1 MFFLIEKWFATVRNL
16 EKNSIFVVMREDTIE
31 LFAEYLS
38 NERRYSPATV
48 EAYIRD
54 VCGFVTFIKRNSND
68 GEYDPSL
75 VTRGDIADW
84 VMLMTDD
91 EGKRATSVNRAISA
105 VKSYFRLLQTRG
117 VITTNPASL
126 IGSQRVPQ
134 RPPTFIQEDAIRR
147 IVITSIESV
156 SDFSPSP
163 ASSEEIEKWQERYR
177 RATNGA
183 IVVLFY
189 ATGLR
194 LAELVSLSTTS
205 FGAHYAT
212 LRVVGKGNKE
222 RVVPLPSV
230 AQSVMEN
237 YCKKWRPEICKSQEK
252 VLFLTSKGE
261 GMSRWQVERA
271 VKATLAD
278 HGVQGKISP
287 HILRHTFA
295 THLLGGGA
303 DMRDIQELMGH
314 SSLATTQIYTHNT
327 AKELKEAYKRAHP
340 RANK

>member
-1 MFFLIEKWFATVRNL
+1 
-16 EKNSIFVVMREDTIE
+16 MRVDTIE

-48 EAYIRD
+48 EAYLRD
-54 VCGFVTFIKRNSND
+54 VRGFVASVMRSSEEDK
-68 GEYDPSL
+68 YDPSL

-84 VMLMTDD
+84 VMSMTDD

-105 VKSYFRLLQTRG
+105 VKSYFRLLHARG
-117 VITTNPASL
+117 IIPTNPALL
-126 IGSQRVPQ
+126 IGSQRLPQ
-134 RPPTFIQEDAIRR
+134 RPPTFIQADVVRLMVRGAIA
-147 IVITSIESV
+147 SV
-156 SDFSPSP
+156 EEYSPRP
-163 ASSEEIEKWQERYR
+163 ATPEAASEWGERYR
-177 RATNGA
+177 KAVSGA
-183 IVVLFY
+183 IVILFY

-194 LAELVSLSTTS
+194 LAELVSLTTLS
-205 FGAHYAT
+205 FGADYAT
-212 LRVVGKGNKE
+212 LRVVGKGDKE

-230 AQSVMEN
+230 AQGVMAN
-237 YCKKWRPEICKSQEK
+237 YCEKWRREICKSQEK
-252 VLFLTSKGE
+252 VLFLTSEGE

-327 AKELKEAYKRAHP
+327 AKELKEAYKKAHP
-340 RANK
+340 RAKK